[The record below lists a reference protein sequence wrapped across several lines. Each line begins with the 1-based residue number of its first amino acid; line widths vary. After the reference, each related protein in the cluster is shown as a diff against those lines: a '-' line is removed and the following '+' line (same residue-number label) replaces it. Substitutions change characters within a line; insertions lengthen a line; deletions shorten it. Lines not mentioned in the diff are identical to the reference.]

1 MRLPSARVAP
11 MSRVSSVLASLSLAN
26 TCLNSRITHTAPKTA
41 FKFSLELFKNGF
53 GKRDLSPSDLGS
65 SKYPDCLHYRFSW
78 VLPADLA
85 YAYPPRQQASSAYSR
100 PPRRGFP
107 HLFSCRITDS
117 LGGHTDG
124 VAHRHCRDL
133 LLPLS
138 RIAAPPRLREDV

>member
-65 SKYPDCLHYRFSW
+65 SIEFQDQGNKISRLLALSVFLGLAGRLGLCISSPATSIVCLLSASEAWLSSPVFLPDH
-78 VLPADLA
+78 
-85 YAYPPRQQASSAYSR
+85 
-100 PPRRGFP
+100 
-107 HLFSCRITDS
+107 
-117 LGGHTDG
+117 
-124 VAHRHCRDL
+124 
-133 LLPLS
+133 
-138 RIAAPPRLREDV
+138 